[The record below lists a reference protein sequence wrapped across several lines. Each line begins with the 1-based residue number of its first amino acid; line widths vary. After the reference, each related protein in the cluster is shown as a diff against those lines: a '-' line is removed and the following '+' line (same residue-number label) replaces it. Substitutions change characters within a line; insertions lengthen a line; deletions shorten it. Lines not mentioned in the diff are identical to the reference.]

1 MDTVERLKKWLC
13 PPNGKTMRTVLIYGP
28 PESGKT
34 TAAVSLAE
42 WVLDHYAGLGKPGEM
57 HFLDGDRRIPNNF
70 RLRSLREVVEAIK
83 RCDVPVLVV
92 GITDPGKTLA
102 LDLQDAAGRRQLANL
117 IDKVWQARHVNRNLQ
132 HFVLIL
138 ASQTLSGITRKLRAL
153 GLLTIVKACTQEDL
167 MVLEKRFGMK
177 KARSYLVKLTEAVF
191 TQGDKSLGIV
201 IFPQKP
207 WGFIRFPAPK
217 LFQKKREEMESEE
230 EQEGEEERWIYTR
243 TFLEQGG
250 SAARAAAALG
260 LTRSEFLP
268 LFLEELEEL
277 LANVKYK
284 SVDLTIV
291 NSE

>member
-13 PPNGKTMRTVLIYGP
+13 PPDEQTMRTVLIYGP

-42 WVLDHYAGLGKPGEM
+42 WVLDYYAGIGKPGEM
-57 HFLDGDRRIPNNF
+57 FFLDGDRRIP
-70 RLRSLREVVEAIK
+70 RGMKAVTLRDVVEKIR
-83 RCDVPVLVV
+83 RCDKQVLVV

-117 IDKVWQARHVNRNLQ
+117 IDKVWQARHINRNLQ
-132 HFVLIL
+132 HFVFIL

-191 TQGDKSLGIV
+191 TGGDKSLGIV

-217 LFQKKREEMESEE
+217 LFSEMRREEKEEAEE
-230 EQEGEEERWIYTR
+230 EAEEERWPHVR
-243 TFLEQGG
+243 AFLEQGG
-250 SAARAAAALG
+250 SAARAAASLG
-260 LTRSEFLP
+260 LTRSEFLA
-268 LFLEELEEL
+268 LLLEELEEL